1 MSDSSDRND
10 KSSGDKAN
18 KDTGGGLFGEALKKV
33 FTGGVA
39 AAFMTEEAVRNY
51 LAELKIPKEVLT
63 PILEGASKTKEDIA
77 NRVSKE
83 IINVVQK
90 VDWAK
95 ELTKLA
101 ETHKIKLTIEI
112 EKK

>member
-1 MSDSSDRND
+1 MTDSND
-10 KSSGDKAN
+10 KNDKGS
-18 KDTGGGLFGEALKKV
+18 KDNSGGLFGEALKKV

-39 AAFMTEEAVRNY
+39 AAFMTEEAVRSY
-51 LAELKIPKEVLT
+51 LSELKIPKEVLT
-63 PILEGASKTKEDIA
+63 PILESAAKTKEDIA

-95 ELTKLA
+95 EMTKLA